1 MNSHYHCTST
11 PLNVSG
17 GGGWSRGRLRLML
30 LALGTPI
37 RTILINQRP
46 ERGKQ
51 FKGMVRTEQ
60 GAGQGSI
67 LSLRLEWD
75 THTHTHKPKTNATQ
89 VYLVRLIGSE
99 EHQGNWPSCVLDRHN
114 EGVVNGCCV
123 CVVCLLLFQLTCS
136 QNFTNTIY
144 HRIQ

>member
-37 RTILINQRP
+37 RTILINQRH

-51 FKGMVRTEQ
+51 FKGMVCTEQ

-67 LSLRLEWD
+67 LSLRLVGR
-75 THTHTHKPKTNATQ
+75 THTHKPKTNATQ

-99 EHQGNWPSCVLDRHN
+99 DCQGNWPSCVLDRHN

-123 CVVCLLLFQLTCS
+123 CVVCLLSFHLTCS
-136 QNFTNTIY
+136 QNFTNTIF